1 MHRKLGT
8 LYAGKKETHKSLRHY
23 NFVTKLDPNDVS
35 AHRILANY
43 YGKNGISFKA
53 APHYRELVR
62 LDPDFAMAYNELR
75 QETRK
80 FSNIKNP
87 IGRYYNA
94 LKILPNDSDL
104 HFKIALYFF
113 IVDDFNKTRK
123 HFTESIR
130 LQPEDGKNHYF
141 AGLINHLMGNGV
153 GAVGH
158 MKRAEESFVKQKQ
171 VKNIA
176 DVRKHLRVY
185 QNHYGIPGIQGDGSS
200 IASAIHRQKK
210 YN

>member
-1 MHRKLGT
+1 M
-8 LYAGKKETHKSLRHY
+8 
-23 NFVTKLDPNDVS
+23 VS
-35 AHRILANY
+35 FL
-43 YGKNGISFKA
+43 KN
-53 APHYRELVR
+53 
-62 LDPDFAMAYNELR
+62 
-75 QETRK
+75 
-80 FSNIKNP
+80 FSNFISLQNQ
-87 IGRYYNA
+87 II
-94 LKILPNDSDL
+94 LKMTVFRRS
-104 HFKIALYFF
+104 
-113 IVDDFNKTRK
+113 FN
-123 HFTESIR
+123 ESIR

-153 GAVGH
+153 GAVSH
-158 MKRAEESFVKQKQ
+158 MKQAEESFVKQKQ

>member
-1 MHRKLGT
+1 ML
-8 LYAGKKETHKSLRHY
+8 EC
-23 NFVTKLDPNDVS
+23 
-35 AHRILANY
+35 
-43 YGKNGISFKA
+43 
-53 APHYRELVR
+53 
-62 LDPDFAMAYNELR
+62 
-75 QETRK
+75 
-80 FSNIKNP
+80 
-87 IGRYYNA
+87 
-94 LKILPNDSDL
+94 
-104 HFKIALYFF
+104 F
-113 IVDDFNKTRK
+113 IDDDFNKTLK
-123 HFTESIR
+123 HFNESIR

-153 GAVGH
+153 GAVSH
-158 MKRAEESFVKQKQ
+158 MKQAEESFVKQKQ